1 MSLSHIYS
9 STYFLLVLIFR
20 CVNMIYFVSAKNKDC
35 GRASPGGGGPD
46 LLRQGLHHQAEVR
59 GGEHRGGAARVHHLE
74 EGEQDAQLRHREG
87 RHQVTAA
94 VQTRGVSVHL
104 FYWGGSQCLADS
116 CLSPF
121 CIYSPLTFTIFVP
134 SVLILYCLPYIF
146 HLLSI
151 LPSIL
156 TTNCLEPRP

>member
-1 MSLSHIYS
+1 
-9 STYFLLVLIFR
+9 
-20 CVNMIYFVSAKNKDC
+20 MIYFVSAKNQDC

-104 FYWGGSQCLADS
+104 YHGCGSQCLDDS

-121 CIYSPLTFTIFVP
+121 CL
-134 SVLILYCLPYIF
+134 
-146 HLLSI
+146 HL
-151 LPSIL
+151 
-156 TTNCLEPRP
+156 